1 LISGMSAIMIRHK
14 RFQIIFLNWSVM
26 RQTLGFRNWR
36 VGIFLNFSGIF
47 CCVPGTAHVLK
58 GEPIIS
64 RNGSQGSSQAQP
76 DGGEG
81 HSVITT
87 GYPVTVPR
95 KTVALLRQSS
105 TKARGDVQKSSQA
118 CICGTSLQHKV
129 KSSIHY
135 RQCPYT
141 RRLRAERR
149 VFTPGGLPCATGY
162 RVRQKMAESR
172 ATCSD
177 RMEEVSRGHSNRRKT
192 SRESHGGLTP
202 VKARTVPGLNSTG
215 K

>member
-1 LISGMSAIMIRHK
+1 MPFILLYS
-14 RFQIIFLNWSVM
+14 RFSMGTFEAVN
-26 RQTLGFRNWR
+26 G
-36 VGIFLNFSGIF
+36 
-47 CCVPGTAHVLK
+47 CVPGTAHVLK
-58 GEPIIS
+58 GESMIS
-64 RNGSQGSSQAQP
+64 KDGSQGKSQAQP

-149 VFTPGGLPCATGY
+149 VFTPGGFPCAPGCH
-162 RVRQKMAESR
+162 VWQKMAGSR

-177 RMEEVSRGHSNRRKT
+177 HMEEVSRRHSSRR
-192 SRESHGGLTP
+192 RNEP
-202 VKARTVPGLNSTG
+202 
-215 K
+215 